1 MMTPIDRL
9 RGNQYKAK
17 RRKRRRR
24 RVYGKSGGGK
34 KNTTFV
40 SPLPRILQ
48 HHRHILLPPDEKHVF
63 SIKMY
68 YIIKYKRN
76 IKIPKV
82 STEN

>member
-1 MMTPIDRL
+1 
-9 RGNQYKAK
+9 
-17 RRKRRRR
+17 
-24 RVYGKSGGGK
+24 VYGKSGGGK

-48 HHRHILLPPDEKHVF
+48 HHCHILLPPDEKHVF

>member
-1 MMTPIDRL
+1 MERVEEE
-9 RGNQYKAK
+9 
-17 RRKRRRR
+17 RK
-24 RVYGKSGGGK
+24 
-34 KNTTFV
+34 TQLLWA
-40 SPLPRILQ
+40 LPRILQ
-48 HHRHILLPPDEKHVF
+48 HHRHILLPLDEKHVF